1 MNSKKLILI
10 LSLLLFLIYFGAGI
24 FYDASYGIYI
34 KPFIL
39 PSFMAYAAI
48 ARADKMTIQ
57 FYFFALFLY
66 IGEMFILFGYT
77 LLVPLQIALIS
88 KFLCYIMLIFLGK
101 EVISANTIRTIF
113 DGFTLI
119 IFLLNCVLFFAIVLI
134 LMDLIE
140 NIITDI
146 IVVFNAIA
154 AAILGIIAALYLSRD
169 NTFKVFLY
177 FFGSYT
183 LIISDVFA
191 ALESYYF
198 ENIVL
203 NTADRLLHFV
213 AFYLIYMFC
222 LQQNSVNKN
231 FPSDR
236 IYI

>member
-1 MNSKKLILI
+1 MNSNKLILI
-10 LSLLLFLIYFGAGI
+10 LPLLLFLIYFGAGI
-24 FYDASYGIYI
+24 FYDAKHIIYI

-39 PSFMAYAAI
+39 PSFMMYAAI

-57 FYFFALFLY
+57 FYFFVLFLY

-77 LLVPLQIALIS
+77 FLVPLQIALIS

-101 EVISANTIRTIF
+101 EVISANTIKTIF

-119 IFLLNCVLFFAIVLI
+119 IFLLNCVLFFVIVLI

-177 FFGSYT
+177 FFGSYA
-183 LIISDVFA
+183 LILSDVFA

-198 ENIVL
+198 ESLVL